1 MNSIPIQSKLRLL
14 AAGLAVLALP
24 RSLHAHD
31 SDDHDKGD
39 RERSTGQRLATGQ
52 RITPLAI
59 PGAKQQLLN
68 PQLPG
73 YPDFGA
79 GMAVRSRL
87 SPDGNTLAVLC
98 AGHNSLVAPNPPAVD
113 AANSTQYIFLYDV
126 SGPHRGDP
134 QLTQVIKQTNSHVGL
149 VFSPGGARLY
159 ATGGRDDAVYAY
171 SKSGGS
177 WAQIAKVDLKHG
189 KSGGLGLFGV
199 SPNASGLGI
208 SADGKTLVVA

>member
-1 MNSIPIQSKLRLL
+1 MNTIPIRSKLRLL

-24 RSLHAHD
+24 QTLRAHE
-31 SDDHDKGD
+31 SAE

-59 PGAKQQLLN
+59 PGSKQQPLN

-73 YPDFGA
+73 YPNFVA

-98 AGHNSLVAPNPPAVD
+98 AGHNSQVSPPPHIDVD
-113 AANSTQYIFLYDV
+113 VANSTQYIFLYDV

-134 QLTQVIKQTNSHVGL
+134 RLTQVIKQTNSHVGL
-149 VFSPGGARLY
+149 VFSPDGERLY
-159 ATGGRDDAVYAY
+159 ATGGRDDAVYVY
-171 SKSGGS
+171 
-177 WAQIAKVDLKHG
+177 AKIGLKHG
-189 KSGGLGLFGV
+189 QLGGLGLFGV

-208 SADGKTLVVA
+208 SADGKTLVVANNYNDSISVIDTPS

>member
-98 AGHNSLVAPNPPAVD
+98 AGHNSLVAPNPPAV
-113 AANSTQYIFLYDV
+113 ATAHPTQYISLYDV
-126 SGPHRGDP
+126 SRAQRGRP
-134 QLTQVIKQTNSHVGL
+134 QLT
-149 VFSPGGARLY
+149 PG
-159 ATGGRDDAVYAY
+159 T
-171 SKSGGS
+171 K
-177 WAQIAKVDLKHG
+177 
-189 KSGGLGLFGV
+189 
-199 SPNASGLGI
+199 PP
-208 SADGKTLVVA
+208 